1 MSIENLWDI
10 PALDEDM
17 HSTEKVKEI
26 IIQQADFLEKYTNN
40 NIEAK
45 FGKLKVT
52 GAIGALIIAEKFANI
67 GENIKKTEVEGIS
80 TSDLEAADKF
90 YTNDTYGFE
99 IYSSIYRFRVFE
111 IRISPM
117 YPVFIRLDEDIFDE
131 IKHTITGT
139 KIEDKNKRLIC
150 ISSETDLTFYLKE
163 IFQSKKV
170 RFIIQKM
177 LKKANEKQKN
187 DNDTNT

>member
-1 MSIENLWDI
+1 
-10 PALDEDM
+10 
-17 HSTEKVKEI
+17 
-26 IIQQADFLEKYTNN
+26 
-40 NIEAK
+40 
-45 FGKLKVT
+45 
-52 GAIGALIIAEKFANI
+52 
-67 GENIKKTEVEGIS
+67 
-80 TSDLEAADKF
+80 
-90 YTNDTYGFE
+90 
-99 IYSSIYRFRVFE
+99 
-111 IRISPM
+111 M
-117 YPVFIRLDEDIFDE
+117 YPVFIRLDEDTFDE

-187 DNDTNT
+187 DNDINT